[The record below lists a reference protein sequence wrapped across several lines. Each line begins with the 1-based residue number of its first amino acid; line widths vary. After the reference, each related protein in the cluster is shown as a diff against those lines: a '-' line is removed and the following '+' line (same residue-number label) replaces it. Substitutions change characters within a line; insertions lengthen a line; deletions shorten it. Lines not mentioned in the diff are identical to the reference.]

1 MNRREMLA
9 LSAVTASGATGL
21 TGLAHVHAQAQA
33 PMAASAAASTARAT
47 AFSAADLQHAARL
60 RDLGLADGTAWA
72 LVQQLCSEVGAR
84 PAGSTGDIKAA
95 TWAQAAMLRLGL
107 RNVRAESTPLRV
119 WQRGPAAARLVAPQA
134 LPLVMTALGNSVAT
148 PEGGIEADIAWYADF
163 DALKADTS
171 DRARGKIV
179 FIDQKTERFKDGRG
193 YGAAVVART
202 QGPIEAGKRG
212 ALALAIRSIGTDNEP
227 IAHTGATRYEIGVP
241 RIPAFAI
248 SVPDAN
254 RLAALQSQVGADG
267 KPLRLQFTL
276 ASKSDVEAT
285 TANIIGEVPGTD
297 LAHEIVCIGGHLDS
311 WDLGVGAVDDGAGL
325 AITAAAA
332 ALIARAGQRPR
343 RTVRVVMYGNEENGF
358 DGARLYGDLYKD
370 VPHQLIAES
379 DFGAGRVWQL
389 KSRVQPGALPLVEQI
404 GQVLAPLGVAMPAP
418 FNDGGPGPDAAVLM
432 RRHKWPA
439 LQLSQDGTAYFDIHH
454 TVNDTLARIEPAA
467 MAQNTACWAVTA
479 WLAAQAPLPFGPAP
493 L

>member
-1 MNRREMLA
+1 MKRRELMALA
-9 LSAVTASGATGL
+9 GL
-21 TGLAHVHAQAQA
+21 GLGGLARAQA
-33 PMAASAAASTARAT
+33 AATYSAD
-47 AFSAADLQHAARL
+47 DLQHAARL
-60 RDLGLADGTAWA
+60 RGLGLADGTAWG
-72 LVQQLCSEVGAR
+72 LVQQLCNEVGAR
-84 PAGSTGDIKAA
+84 PAGSVGDAQAA
-95 TWAQAAMLRLGL
+95 VWAQAAMRRLGL
-107 RNVRAESTPLRV
+107 QNVRAESTALRV

-134 LPLVMTALGNSVAT
+134 LPLVMVALGNSVAT

-171 DRARGKIV
+171 DRARGRIV

-193 YGAAVVART
+193 YGAAVVARA
-202 QGPIEAGKRG
+202 QGPIEAAKRG
-212 ALALAIRSIGTDNEP
+212 ALALAIRSIGTDTDP

-241 RIPAFAI
+241 RIPAFAV

-254 RLAALQSQVGADG
+254 RLAALNADG
-267 KPLRLQFTL
+267 KTLRLQFTL

-285 TANIIGEVPGTD
+285 TQNVIGEVPGTD
-297 LAHEIVCIGGHLDS
+297 LANEIVCIGGHLDS
-311 WDLGVGAVDDGAGL
+311 WDLGVGAVDDGAGVS
-325 AITAAAA
+325 ITAAAA
-332 ALIARAGQRPR
+332 ALIAGAGQRPR

-358 DGARLYGDLYKD
+358 DGARLYGDRYKD

-389 KSRVQPGALPLVEQI
+389 KSRVQTAALPLVEQI
-404 GQVLAPLGVAMPAP
+404 GQLLAPLGVALSAP

-432 RRHKWPA
+432 RRHKWPT

-479 WLAAQAPLPFGPAP
+479 WLAAQSPLPFGPAP